1 MAQRNNV
8 WDLGIVGVEGV
19 RYSFSP
25 IGQTG
30 CSPRHVAKKIRKV
43 WLKVKLNCNFLEN
56 LLKNCILLPEVL
68 FFLYLERNSR
78 NFLAICSIPQ
88 FPVSNQCWVVDNN
101 RKLNCKLQVP
111 SSLVG
116 LLIFPSVFF
125 FWGGGPIKG
134 EVLTVP
140 KRKRNGHMLIGVVHF
155 FHMKVMKIKFVSH
168 VIHRNPWSWNKHD
181 IFLAPSWYS
190 SSAGHYNTICSVV
203 GTSLKLTSQNLTLR
217 YGSTQVLFLIEFFFW
232 FSSLA
237 LKKFKK

>member
-1 MAQRNNV
+1 MYWKLDRIMAQRNNV

-68 FFLYLERNSR
+68 FFLYLEWNSR
-78 NFLAICSIPQ
+78 NFLAIFSIPQ

-116 LLIFPSVFF
+116 LLISQVFSSF
-125 FWGGGPIKG
+125 FWGGG
-134 EVLTVP
+134 LS
-140 KRKRNGHMLIGVVHF
+140 
-155 FHMKVMKIKFVSH
+155 KVRYSQYPRENVM
-168 VIHRNPWSWNKHD
+168 VIC
-181 IFLAPSWYS
+181 L
-190 SSAGHYNTICSVV
+190 
-203 GTSLKLTSQNLTLR
+203 
-217 YGSTQVLFLIEFFFW
+217 
-232 FSSLA
+232 
-237 LKKFKK
+237 